1 MTHNRLI
8 FKSVRSINEA
18 GRNGAGNTTTALTE
32 TRTVGGSA
40 MTADADQYTDSAGSG
55 NREQSDNW
63 KSIGELARKIVEGK

>member
-1 MTHNRLI
+1 
-8 FKSVRSINEA
+8 
-18 GRNGAGNTTTALTE
+18 
-32 TRTVGGSA
+32 